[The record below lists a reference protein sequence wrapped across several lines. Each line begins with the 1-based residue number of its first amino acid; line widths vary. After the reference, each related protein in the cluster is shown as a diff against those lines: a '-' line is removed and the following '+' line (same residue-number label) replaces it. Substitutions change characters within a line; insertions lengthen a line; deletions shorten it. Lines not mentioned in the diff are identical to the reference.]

1 METVVRV
8 AKRIVVRGRVQQV
21 GFRDWTVRHAKALG
35 ITGWVRNRRDGSVE
49 IHAVGDEDAI
59 DRLIEACREGPALSR
74 VDAVE
79 PSGDVDVLVKGFT
92 KRFGA

>member
-1 METVVRV
+1 METMARV

-21 GFRDWTVRHAKALG
+21 GFRDWTVRHAKALS

-49 IHAVGDEDAI
+49 IHAVGDDEAI
-59 DRLIEACREGPALSR
+59 DRLIEACREGPPLAR
-74 VDAVE
+74 VDAIE
-79 PSGDVDVLVKGFT
+79 PTPDLDVLVKGFT